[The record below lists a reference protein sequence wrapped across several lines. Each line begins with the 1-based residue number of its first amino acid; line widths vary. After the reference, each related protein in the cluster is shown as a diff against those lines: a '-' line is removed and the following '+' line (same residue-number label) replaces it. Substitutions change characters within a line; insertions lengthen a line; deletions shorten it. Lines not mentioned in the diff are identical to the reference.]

1 MNPHNVKYLA
11 KILCLKT
18 EILRDPYAIISR
30 DILSHYNTNIKY
42 GDLISIV
49 TVSHKID
56 SMITNYQ
63 IFNETAVTYTPI
75 ENDYGE
81 PIIITTYLQSGH
93 NKFPI
98 NFLYIDVVISDMFPK
113 FVRLKP
119 DEASAVSSMLQIG
132 SSKES
137 LKLPKMLETELVA
150 KILYRPNM
158 PLKIVRFYRNNM
170 VTGIEIADRAIVAVY
185 E

>member
-18 EILRDPYAIISR
+18 EIKRDPYAIISR
-30 DILSHYNTNIKY
+30 DVIYHYTTNIKY

-49 TVSHKID
+49 TITHKID
-56 SMITNYQ
+56 SVVTNFQ
-63 IFNETAVTYTPI
+63 IFNEAAVTYSPI

-81 PIIITTYLQSGH
+81 PIIITTFLQAGH

-98 NFLYIDVVISDMFPK
+98 NFLYIDVVIADLFPK

-119 DEASAVSSMLQIG
+119 DELSAVTGVLQIG
-132 SSKES
+132 TSKES
-137 LKLPKMLETELVA
+137 LKLPKMLETKLVA
-150 KILYRPNM
+150 KILYRPNL
-158 PLKIVRFYRNNM
+158 PLKIVRFYRNNI
-170 VTGIEIADRAIVAVY
+170 VTGIEIADRAIVAVH